1 MWPASLNLP
10 RADLPLVAVGAGLT
24 VTVALA
30 STRIGGT
37 FSLGVLVAI
46 TFFFFAVA
54 GFIAFPHITVAA
66 MIPTFALIPAIKV
79 LAVPWIG
86 PAKDALTLAAITA
99 AAVLVVQRSG
109 EGHRQPGDFWV
120 GAMVLFVIGLY
131 FVNLGGRLEHDV
143 AWAQG
148 IRLISEPLLLLVV
161 GFLLPQPR
169 RVLRWAIVSLVAT
182 GVFVALVGIAQ
193 QALGE
198 ARLIELGY
206 SYTIQVRS
214 IGDRLRSFG
223 TMDESFAYAAFL
235 LLALVA
241 LMIGVRRGI
250 PAVLAGFVIALG
262 LLFSYVRTALVILI
276 ALLGLWLW
284 RSQRPTIAAFLLS
297 VAVMAAAVILVWSSG
312 GTETRTVRAGPSLF
326 LTINGRTEGWKVV
339 LDSPRTWA
347 VGKGVGEVGVA
358 AERATYSVSRR
369 ERDQSD
375 VSAVDS
381 GYFALIADVGFIGL
395 VAFLALAG
403 RLFVLAKH
411 AIDRGIAEGWL
422 AAGFLLVI
430 LLDAVTRDSF
440 TGFPTAFLGLLL
452 VGLSLAA
459 ARETEE
465 AAEETTSPGRPAV
478 ARPARA

>member
-10 RADLPLVAVGAGLT
+10 RADLPLVAVGAVLT

-30 STRIGGT
+30 STRLGGT
-37 FSLGVLVAI
+37 FSLGVVVAV
-46 TFFFFAVA
+46 TFFLFAVA
-54 GFIAFPHITVAA
+54 GFIAFPHLTVAA

-86 PAKDALTLAAITA
+86 PAKDAITLAAITA
-99 AAVLVVQRSG
+99 AAVLVIQRAG
-109 EGHRQPGDFWV
+109 EGHRQTGDFWI

-131 FVNLGGRLEHDV
+131 FVNIGGRLERDV

-148 IRLISEPLLLLVV
+148 FRLISEPLLLLVV

-169 RVLRWAIVSLVAT
+169 RVLRWAIVSIVAT

-198 ARLIELGY
+198 ERLIELGY

-241 LMIGVRRGI
+241 LLIGMRRGI
-250 PAVLAGFVIALG
+250 PAAIAGCVIALG
-262 LLFSYVRTALVILI
+262 LLFSYVRTALVIAI

-284 RSQRPTIAAFLLS
+284 RSQRPTIAAFLLGA
-297 VAVMAAAVILVWSSG
+297 AVMAAAAILIWSSG

-369 ERDQSD
+369 ERDESD

-459 ARETEE
+459 AREAEE
-465 AAEETTSPGRPAV
+465 AAEEKTSGGRPGV
-478 ARPARA
+478 ARTA